1 LILQRKLMRRLFQV
15 GAIVALL
22 FTGNSE
28 AGQKIGM
35 GVIEDGVPIRFDCE
49 LPFNELPPTGF
60 YPVRFRIEN
69 GTPDSHTWEVTFS
82 SSGSGSE
89 SRAMTWGTSLT
100 VAGGQSREWDLLIPR
115 SVLDS
120 PGTRYEFVRGM
131 VRGYGVSGNGNFGLP
146 SKYIGGSKTAF
157 TVVSDTLGN
166 ASWSKLEA
174 EVKTLSAGNTKNSE
188 LVSGRFSSMGRGGR
202 ILSGSSVTLSE
213 LPPDWRAFSG
223 LASLWMTQRDW
234 ETLSSERRRAIRTWL
249 NMGGQLYVGTDTGA
263 LAKAPLLPEG
273 LQAGKAVALGLGEIK
288 TFKLEGGEL
297 PIAETA
303 KEVMAL
309 DGTLFPAWHQDF
321 ARDWSLVAY
330 VGWPK
335 LNVPLIIGFVCLFGL
350 VIGPIN
356 LRLMAPPE
364 KRHRLFL
371 TVPLISIGASILLG
385 LVIAVGDGF
394 GGFGG
399 RNALVYLP
407 AGENQAFITQEQI
420 ARTRLLVG
428 RSFEI
433 PETVQLAAADTKRPD
448 ERSSLERYGNSVS
461 GDWFR
466 SRAVQAHSLRA
477 VVPTRAEII
486 LQTPT
491 ANGAP
496 SLLSSIGSPLQ
507 NVFYIDLS
515 GKYWR
520 ADVVETGKPTPLRP
534 STQENFEMWQN
545 GVQADMSD
553 HMSAAL
559 SSAAKRP
566 GYFYGMTNTLPEAPL
581 ETLKGINWTKQNVI
595 CFGPVATGGAK

>member
-1 LILQRKLMRRLFQV
+1 MRKLLQV
-15 GAIVALL
+15 GAMVALL
-22 FTGNSE
+22 LRCNSE

-35 GVIEDGVPIRFDCE
+35 GVIQDGVPIRFDCE

-69 GTPDSHTWEVTFS
+69 GTRDSHTWEVTFS

-89 SRAMTWGTSLT
+89 SRGMIWGTSLT
-100 VAGGQSREWDLLIPR
+100 VSGGQSREWDLLIPR

-120 PGTRYEFVRGM
+120 PGTRYEFVRGT
-131 VRGYGVSGNGNFGLP
+131 VRGYGVSGSGNFGLP

-157 TVVSDTLGN
+157 TVMSDTLGN

-174 EVKTLSAGNTKNSE
+174 EVKSFSGGSPKNPE
-188 LVSGRFSSMGRGGR
+188 LVNGRFSSASRGGR
-202 ILSGSSVTLSE
+202 VLSGSSVILSE

-223 LASLWMTQRDW
+223 LASLWVTQRDW
-234 ETLSSERRRAIRTWL
+234 ETLSSERRRAIRTWV
-249 NMGGQLYVGTDTGA
+249 NMGGQLYVGTATGD
-263 LAKAPLLPEG
+263 LAKAPLLPES
-273 LQAGKAVALGLGEIK
+273 LQAGKAVALGLGEVK
-288 TFKLEGGEL
+288 SFKLEGGEL

-303 KEVMAL
+303 KEVVAL

-321 ARDWSLVAY
+321 DGGWSLADY
-330 VGWPK
+330 VGWPQ

-356 LRLMAPPE
+356 LRLLAPPE

-433 PETVQLAAADTKRPD
+433 PETVQLAAADTKRSD
-448 ERSSLERYGNSVS
+448 ERSSLERYGSSVS

-466 SRAVQAHSLRA
+466 SRAVQMHSLRA
-477 VVPTRAEII
+477 SVPSRAEIVF
-486 LQTPT
+486 QTPT
-491 ANGAP
+491 ADGPP

-507 NVFYIDLS
+507 NVFYVDLS

-520 ADVVETGKPTPLRP
+520 ADLVETGKPTPLRA
-534 STQENFEMWQN
+534 STRESFEMWQT
-545 GVQADMSD
+545 GVQSEMSD
-553 HMSAAL
+553 HMSTAF

-566 GYFYGMTNTLPEAPL
+566 GYFYGTTKTLPEAPL
-581 ETLKGINWTKQNVI
+581 ATLAGINWTKQNVI
-595 CFGPVATGGAK
+595 CFGPAGGAK